1 MTLEFLHFQNTTTR
15 VFDSMEARLRAAWC
29 QVLDME
35 DDELDGDSH
44 FFREGGDSVAAIRLI
59 SVAQD
64 YKIQLDNALIY
75 GFPILK
81 DMASNSHEIQV
92 VSDTATP
99 DAGKQDLDEDLVQE
113 CAKVCKVERQAIED
127 IFPSV
132 DVQEMLFN
140 WHLQDGS
147 AMLQYVFQIHG
158 PARKDRIRKVIDVI
172 QQKNQILRT
181 RMVPHNGILYQ
192 VVVRDTVEWYE
203 GTDLSAYRSHVFS
216 KDGRVGYGDP
226 LYRYA
231 FIEEGRD
238 LYFACTAHHSGYDRW
253 SHHIMFDALEEG
265 LHDLE
270 GLRQKPAPTQF
281 KQLSKWLEHRSEAK
295 DKTAKSTAFWH
306 SYIEGFQGL
315 PNRFGVTLDEKPYVG
330 MRFTKIMPFK
340 RRPSA
345 FAFSTM
351 AIAAWMISLG
361 NIFQHDDI
369 LTISATSGRRFPRD
383 DPLPKVETMMGP
395 LAMAIFIRARL
406 QADQAIVDFLRDL
419 QDTILSA
426 IPHERESLKTVA
438 EALGPLANT
447 QSLFNWHPIG
457 DDIPARV
464 IDFEG
469 DDGST
474 TRLEGRRD
482 IHTPIIVPIQL
493 GVDVW
498 EHHDHLR
505 IDAKWNSN
513 IYDDSVAA
521 MCVDQLMETLSKIA
535 ASKVKTVGDV
545 WKIKDNLG
553 NGHADGH
560 RIDQSETFVTAPAAS
575 KSSDTAVPVVLG
587 T

>member
-1 MTLEFLHFQNTTTR
+1 
-15 VFDSMEARLRAAWC
+15 MEAGLRAAWC

-81 DMASNSHEIQV
+81 DMASNSHKIRLV
-92 VSDTATP
+92 PDTATP

-113 CAKVCKVERQAIED
+113 CAKICRVERQAIED
-127 IFPSV
+127 VFPSV
-132 DVQEMLFN
+132 ALQEVLFD

-147 AMLQYVFQIHG
+147 SMLQYVFQIHG
-158 PARKDRIRKVIDVI
+158 PARKDQIREVVDVI

-181 RMVPHNGILYQ
+181 RMVRHKGILYQ

-203 GTDLSAYRSHVFS
+203 GTDLSAYRSYVFS
-216 KDGRVGYGDP
+216 QDGWVRYGDP

-253 SHHIMFDALEEG
+253 SHHLMFDALEEG

-270 GLRQKPAPTQF
+270 ALRQKPVPTQF
-281 KQLSKWLEHRSEAK
+281 KQLSKWVEHRSEAK
-295 DKTAKSTAFWH
+295 DKIAKSVAFWNA
-306 SYIEGFQGL
+306 YLDGFQGL
-315 PNRFGVTLDEKPYVG
+315 PNRFSVALDEKPYAG
-330 MRFTKIMPFK
+330 TRFTKIMPFK

-351 AIAAWMISLG
+351 AIAAWLISLG

-369 LTISATSGRRFPRD
+369 LFMSATSGRRFARD
-383 DPLPKVETMMGP
+383 DPLPKVETIMGP

-406 QADQAIVDFLRDL
+406 HADQAIVDFLRDL
-419 QDTILSA
+419 QDNILST
-426 IPHERESLKTVA
+426 IPYERESLKTVS
-438 EALGPLANT
+438 EALGPLGNT

-482 IHTPIIVPIQL
+482 IHTPLIVPIRL
-493 GVDVW
+493 GVDIW

-505 IDAKWNSN
+505 IDAKWDSN

-521 MCVDQLMETLSKIA
+521 LCVDQLMDNLSKIA
-535 ASKVKTVGDV
+535 ASKVRTVGDL
-545 WKIKDNLG
+545 WRIKDNSDKEP
-553 NGHADGH
+553 ADVR
-560 RIDQSETFVTAPAAS
+560 RIDQSETFLAAPVAS
-575 KSSDTAVPVVLG
+575 ISSDPAVPVVFG

>member
-1 MTLEFLHFQNTTTR
+1 
-15 VFDSMEARLRAAWC
+15 MESRLRAAWC

-81 DMASNSHEIQV
+81 DMASNSHEMHV
-92 VSDTATP
+92 VSDTAKP
-99 DAGKQDLDEDLVQE
+99 DAEKQGLDEDLVQE
-113 CAKVCKVERQAIED
+113 CAKVCRVDRQAIED

-132 DVQEMLFN
+132 AMQEMLFD

-147 AMLQYVFQIHG
+147 SMLQYVFQIHG
-158 PARKDRIRKVIDVI
+158 PARKDQIREVVNVI

-181 RMVPHNGILYQ
+181 RMVRYNGVLYQ
-192 VVVRDTVEWYE
+192 VVVRDTVGWYE

-216 KDGRVGYGDP
+216 KDGWVGYGDP

-238 LYFACTAHHSGYDRW
+238 LYFVCTSHHSGYDRW

-270 GLRQKPAPTQF
+270 ALRQKPVPTQF
-281 KQLSKWLEHRSEAK
+281 KQLSKWLEHRSEAN
-295 DKTAKSTAFWH
+295 DTIAKSTAFWH
-306 SYIEGFQGL
+306 SYIDGFQGL
-315 PNRFGVTLDEKPYVG
+315 PNRFGVTLDEKPYASA
-330 MRFTKIMPFK
+330 RLTKIMPFK

-351 AIAAWMISLG
+351 AIAAWSISLG

-369 LTISATSGRRFPRD
+369 LFISATSGRRFSRD
-383 DPLPKVETMMGP
+383 DAVPRVETIMGP
-395 LAMAIFIRARL
+395 LATAIFIRARL
-406 QADQAIVDFLRDL
+406 HADQAIVDFLRDL
-419 QDTILSA
+419 QDNILST
-426 IPHERESLKTVA
+426 IPYERESLRTVT

-482 IHTPIIVPIQL
+482 IHTPIIVPIRL

-505 IDAKWNSN
+505 IDAKWDSN

-521 MCVDQLMETLSKIA
+521 LCVDQLMDTLSRIA
-535 ASKVKTVGDV
+535 ASKAKNVGDL
-545 WKIKDNLG
+545 WKIKDSLDNELPG
-553 NGHADGH
+553 NG
-560 RIDQSETFVTAPAAS
+560 TFLAAPATS
-575 KSSDTAVPVVLG
+575 TSSDAAVPIVLG

>member
-1 MTLEFLHFQNTTTR
+1 
-15 VFDSMEARLRAAWC
+15 MEARLRAAWC

-81 DMASNSHEIQV
+81 DMASNSHEIND

-99 DAGKQDLDEDLVQE
+99 DTGKQDLDEDLVQE
-113 CAKVCKVERQAIED
+113 CAKVCKVDRQAIED

-132 DVQEMLFN
+132 AMQEMLFN
-140 WHLQDGS
+140 WHLQDGGS
-147 AMLQYVFQIHG
+147 ILQYVFQIHG
-158 PARKDRIRKVIDVI
+158 RARKDRIRDVVDVI
-172 QQKNQILRT
+172 QQKHQILRT
-181 RMVPHNGILYQ
+181 RMVRHDGILYQ

-216 KDGRVGYGDP
+216 KDGWVGYGDP

-253 SHHIMFDALEEG
+253 SHHLMFDALEEG

-270 GLRQKPAPTQF
+270 ALRQKPEPTQF
-281 KQLSKWLEHRSEAK
+281 KQLSKWVEHRSKAK
-295 DKTAKSTAFWH
+295 DKIAESTAFWK
-306 SYIEGFQGL
+306 SYLDGFQGL

-340 RRPSA
+340 RGPSA

-351 AIAAWMISLG
+351 AIAAWLISLG

-369 LTISATSGRRFPRD
+369 LFISATSGRRFARD
-383 DPLPKVETMMGP
+383 DALPKAETIMGP
-395 LAMAIFIRARL
+395 LATAIFIRARL
-406 QADQAIVDFLRDL
+406 HADQAIVDFLRDL
-419 QDTILSA
+419 QDNILST
-426 IPHERESLKTVA
+426 IPYERESLQTVS

-482 IHTPIIVPIQL
+482 IHTPIIVPIRL

-505 IDAKWNSN
+505 IDAKWDSN
-513 IYDDSVAA
+513 IYDESVAA
-521 MCVDQLMETLSKIA
+521 LCVDQLMDTLSKIA
-535 ASKVKTVGDV
+535 ASKVKTVGDL
-545 WKIKDNLG
+545 WKTKDDSD
-553 NGHADGH
+553 NGLADNG
-560 RIDQSETFVTAPAAS
+560 RSDQSETSLAAPAAS
-575 KSSDTAVPVVLG
+575 QSSDAAVPVVLG